1 MIQEKAPL
9 ALNAARRAL
18 LLGGGLSLL
27 PAARWA
33 VAQSAAPAPGSRK
46 VVSVGGKRARVID
59 IHAHC
64 YIPGSAHML
73 SSAEL
78 AAAASPPEGTPV
90 ARSLTI
96 NDTRIAQM
104 EARGIDLGILSVN
117 QYWWYPAAPADAEK
131 FIRYQDEGLRDICA
145 RYPGRFYFLSSPAL
159 QHPALA
165 AQQLEHAVKNLGA
178 RGASVGGHVNGRVP
192 SSPEFDPFWAKA
204 QELDVPVFMHPG
216 GADNVIKPGALDGRG
231 DLGNVI
237 GNPLETTVFASR
249 MIFDG
254 ALDRFPKLKLI
265 LAHGGGYLASY
276 LGRTDVACAFRA
288 AAKCENKRRPAEYFR
303 DQLYVDSMVFS
314 PEGLRHL
321 VAVCGSDHVVYGSDM
336 PYNWPDTA
344 DIIAGASDLSEQQR
358 MAILGG
364 NLSTMLR
371 LPAAVGG

>member
-1 MIQEKAPL
+1 M
-9 ALNAARRAL
+9 RRAL

-27 PAARWA
+27 PATRWA
-33 VAQSAAPAPGSRK
+33 FAQSPGSPPGPRK
-46 VVSVGGKRARVID
+46 LISVAGRRARVID

-64 YIPGSAHML
+64 YIPGSARML
-73 SSAEL
+73 LSPEL
-78 AAAASPPEGTPV
+78 AAAANPPEGTPV

-96 NDTRIAQM
+96 NDTRIVQM
-104 EARGIDLGILSVN
+104 EARGIDLGVLSVN
-117 QYWWYPAAPADAEK
+117 QYWWYPASVADAEK
-131 FIRYQDEGLRDICA
+131 FVRFQDEGLRDICA
-145 RYPGRFYFLSSPAL
+145 RYPGRFHFLSSPAL

-192 SSPEFDPFWAKA
+192 SGPEFDLFWAKA

-216 GADNVIKPGALDGRG
+216 GADNVIKAGALDGRG

-254 ALDRFPKLKLI
+254 TLDRFPKLKLI
-265 LAHGGGYLASY
+265 LAHGGGYIASY
-276 LGRTDVACAFRA
+276 LGRTDVACEFRA
-288 AAKCENKRRPAEYFR
+288 SAKCENKRRPADYFR

-321 VAVCGSDHVVYGSDM
+321 VATCGYDHVVYGSDM

-344 DIIAGASDLSEQQR
+344 EIIASATDLPESER
-358 MAILGG
+358 LAILGG
-364 NLSTMLR
+364 NLAKLLR
-371 LPAAVGG
+371 LPAVVSG

>member
-1 MIQEKAPL
+1 MIKEL
-9 ALNAARRAL
+9 ATLVPSQTRRAL
-18 LLGGGLSLL
+18 FLGAGLALV
-27 PAARWA
+27 PATRWA
-33 VAQSAAPAPGSRK
+33 FAQSPAAPAGARK
-46 VVSVGGKRARVID
+46 VISVGGRRARVID

-64 YIPGSAHML
+64 YIPGSAKTM
-73 SSAEL
+73 SPEM
-78 AAAASPPEGTPV
+78 AAAANPQETAPV

-96 NDTRIAQM
+96 SDTRIGQM
-104 EARGIDLGILSVN
+104 EGRGIDVGILSVN
-117 QYWWYPAAPADAEK
+117 QYWWYSASPPDAEK
-131 FIRYQDEGLRDICA
+131 FIRFQDEGLRDICA

-178 RGASVGGHVNGRVP
+178 RGASIGGHVNGRVP
-192 SSPEFDPFWAKA
+192 SGPEFDVFWAKA

-216 GADNVIKPGALDGRG
+216 GADNVLKPGALDGRG

-237 GNPLETTVFASR
+237 GNPLETTMFATR

-254 ALDRFPKLKLI
+254 TLDRFPKLKLI

-276 LGRTDVACAFRA
+276 LGRTDVACTVRPN
-288 AAKCENKRRPAEYFR
+288 AKCENKRRPAEYFR

-321 VAVCGSDHVVYGSDM
+321 VAICGYEHVVYGSDM
-336 PYNWPDTA
+336 PYNWPDTL
-344 DIIAGASDLSEQQR
+344 DIIAGANLPENER

-364 NLSTMLR
+364 NLARMLR
-371 LPAAVGG
+371 LPAVSG